1 MNDENASA
9 TTGDMD
15 KTGAVLAWILGIV
28 IGIFGPLIIFLLNN
42 DQNTSDPSKVFSRD
56 VSKNALNWQI
66 TAFIGYIVGGVLML
80 VLIGFFVVLAIWIM
94 NLIFCIL
101 GAMNASKGENW
112 KSPLTIP
119 ILK

>member
-1 MNDENASA
+1 MNDQEASA

-28 IGIFGPLIIFLLNN
+28 IGVFGPLIIFLLNN
-42 DQNTSDPSKVFSRD
+42 DQNTTDPSKKFSRD
-56 VSKNALNWQI
+56 VSKTALNWQI
-66 TAFIGYIVGGVLML
+66 TAMIGYIVGGVLMI
-80 VLIGFFVVLAIWIM
+80 VIVGFFIWGAVVIM